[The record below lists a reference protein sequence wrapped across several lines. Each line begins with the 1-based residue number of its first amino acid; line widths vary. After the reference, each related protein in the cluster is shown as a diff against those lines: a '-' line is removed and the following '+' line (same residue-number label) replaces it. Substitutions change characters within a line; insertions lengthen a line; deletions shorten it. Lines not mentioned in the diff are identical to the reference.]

1 MEKKFKNKFNQKF
14 EKNTSK
20 IDINN
25 NIGLYTIV
33 DQKKANLVSEYL
45 ALVPKGKQQ
54 IWRKKEI
61 IYRKIGTKKIE
72 ENKSIPILSLKLM
85 SSKYWGFCENLDGN
99 LCKKRIMEIKKE

>member
-14 EKNTSK
+14 DKTTSK

-54 IWRKKEI
+54 I
-61 IYRKIGTKKIE
+61 
-72 ENKSIPILSLKLM
+72 
-85 SSKYWGFCENLDGN
+85 
-99 LCKKRIMEIKKE
+99 

>member
-20 IDINN
+20 IDIDN

-45 ALVPKGKQQ
+45 AVVLKGKQ
-54 IWRKKEI
+54 EI
-61 IYRKIGTKKIE
+61 
-72 ENKSIPILSLKLM
+72 
-85 SSKYWGFCENLDGN
+85 
-99 LCKKRIMEIKKE
+99 

>member
-1 MEKKFKNKFNQKF
+1 MEKKFKNKFNQKI
-14 EKNTSK
+14 EKKASK

-45 ALVPKGKQQ
+45 AVVLKGKQQ
-54 IWRKKEI
+54 IWRKKDM

-72 ENKSIPILSLKLM
+72 ENKSIPILSVRLT
-85 SSKYWGFCENLDGN
+85 SSKYLGFCETLDGS